1 MATIK
6 GNNVDNTLTGTPND
20 HSIFG
25 FGGNDTLS
33 G

>member
-20 HSIFG
+20 DSIFG
-25 FGGNDTLS
+25 FGGK
-33 G
+33 